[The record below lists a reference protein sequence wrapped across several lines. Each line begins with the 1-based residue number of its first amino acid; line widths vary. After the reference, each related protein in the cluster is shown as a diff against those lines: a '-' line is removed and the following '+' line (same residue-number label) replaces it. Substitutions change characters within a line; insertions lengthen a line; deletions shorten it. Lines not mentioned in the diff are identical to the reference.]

1 MSLCVLVQRTTLKTT
16 EVRGTLKTET
26 NENGD
31 DTTSVRVGG
40 RLFVPIPDAACT
52 LRYCTTGFHAYEDA
66 SCVPNTLD
74 DLEHACPTVI
84 ATAPSPYD
92 TLLCWGD
99 VLLVPFSVDPMQ
111 QSIDSGMPMWIAAC
125 EATRV
130 ARSHALHAK
139 DVVML
144 AGHADA
150 VARRRKR
157 IVRSQGQGG
166 QKQGGEPDHV
176 HGKRTRGRVRAK
188 ARGTSRKTRKKA
200 MKRGESDDDED
211 TVAEADTETEAEADE
226 DDEEDDATTAS
237 SQNELDE
244 EDGDDATSAV
254 EGSLGNEDDD
264 EEEADAEEAEA
275 GAGEADDVVA
285 RAHDLDAVDDAEEDE
300 ASATENEET
309 DADTDG
315 DTDADTATDGDND
328 EDADD

>member
-1 MSLCVLVQRTTLKTT
+1 MSLCVLVQRTTHKTT
-16 EVRGTLKTET
+16 EVRGTLKTDK
-26 NENGD
+26 NKNGD
-31 DTTSVRVGG
+31 DTTSVGVGG

-66 SCVPNTLD
+66 SCVPSTLD

-84 ATAPSPYD
+84 ASAPSPYD

-111 QSIDSGMPMWIAAC
+111 TIDSGMPMWIAAC

-130 ARSHALHAK
+130 ARSQALHTK

-157 IVRSQGQGG
+157 IVRLQGQGG
-166 QKQGGEPDHV
+166 QKQGGEPNHV

-188 ARGTSRKTRKKA
+188 ARGTSKKTRRKA
-200 MKRGESDDDED
+200 IKRGSDDDEE
-211 TVAEADTETEAEADE
+211 TVPEADTETEAED

-237 SQNELDE
+237 SQNDLDE
-244 EDGDDATSAV
+244 EDGDDATSAA
-254 EGSLGNEDDD
+254 EGSLGNDEEDDD
-264 EEEADAEEAEA
+264 DEDEAEEAEA
-275 GAGEADDVVA
+275 GDTGEAEDVVA
-285 RAHDLDAVDDAEEDE
+285 GAQLDAVDDAEEDE